1 MSKAIKILVAEDIR
15 ETRNLLIDTLRLFAA
30 QNDLLLL
37 IDSAE
42 SFIKADQKLN
52 ESEKNGE
59 YFDIF
64 FADIDFSEDNK
75 GGEPDSG
82 YKLIERAFE
91 ISPLTQIVT
100 FSGQFT
106 HPNLWQKYEEL
117 KNRGLIVKTMNK
129 SHGEGGEEEW
139 IKNNLKDLFRISNE
153 QNLLWDIWRNH
164 KLVESTI
171 SKSLG
176 LAELKYVTS
185 IRIQLDGITTLIKQ
199 LTKIDEKET
208 IFRLIVPMYHQI
220 LERYCQGSKTNDQ
233 IINDS
238 DHNLKAISAFYQ
250 FDLKYEPTTQDY
262 QARKSNPNSQ
272 RILCSYSAKREI
284 SYALDLNWL
293 RNKCMHNLDFRLS
306 LNHVLYANLVLAL
319 VISGKESIYLQNIS
333 PLNNEKGLPDHGAQ
347 KLREMIEFIKS

>member
-15 ETRNLLIDTLRLFAA
+15 ETRNLLIDTLRLYAA

-52 ESEKNGE
+52 ESENNRE

-82 YKLIERAFE
+82 YKLIEKAFE

-106 HPNLWQKYEEL
+106 HPDLWQKYEEL

-153 QNLLWDIWRNH
+153 QNLLWDIWLNH
-164 KLVESTI
+164 KLVETAI

-176 LAELKYVTS
+176 LGDLKYATS
-185 IRIQLDGITTLIKQ
+185 IRIQLDGVTTLIKQ
-199 LTKIDEKET
+199 LNKIDEKET
-208 IFRLIVPMYHQI
+208 IYRLIVPMYHQI

-233 IINDS
+233 IIKDS
-238 DHNLKAISAFYQ
+238 DDNLKAVNAFYQ
-250 FDLKYEPTTQDY
+250 FDLNFEPTTEEY
-262 QARKSNPNSQ
+262 KSRKSNPNSQ
-272 RILCSYSAKREI
+272 RILCSYSAKPEI

-319 VISGKESIYLQNIS
+319 VIAGKEGIFIQNIS

-347 KLREMIEFIKS
+347 KLRDIIEFIKS